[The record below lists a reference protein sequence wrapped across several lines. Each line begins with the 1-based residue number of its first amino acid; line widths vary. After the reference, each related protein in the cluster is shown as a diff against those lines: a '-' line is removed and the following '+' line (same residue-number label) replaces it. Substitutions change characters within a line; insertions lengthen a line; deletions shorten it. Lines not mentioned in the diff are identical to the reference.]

1 MNRKQKLKIF
11 KIILAIFVIAI
22 IVGIIAYLF
31 PIIKN
36 ISTPQG
42 QAEFKDKISNTGFL
56 GILML
61 FGIQVA
67 QIFLIIIPR

>member
-22 IVGIIAYLF
+22 IIAYLF

-42 QAEFKDKISNTGFL
+42 QAEFKDKISNAGFL